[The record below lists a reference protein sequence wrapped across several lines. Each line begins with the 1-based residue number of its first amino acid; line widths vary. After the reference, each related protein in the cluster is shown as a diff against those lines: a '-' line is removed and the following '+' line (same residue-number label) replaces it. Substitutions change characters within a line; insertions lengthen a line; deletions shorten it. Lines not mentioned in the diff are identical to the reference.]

1 VKASARLLRDI
12 RPAHL
17 ARAAWS
23 ARILGQLHIRG
34 YSHGTTAPGRV
45 RPWAGRPS
53 DEVEETVSSDMAR
66 QRAEIEGVIAG
77 RTLCDELRHV
87 AETAGDDYAYSDE
100 VMTGADAGEGNGW
113 QSLTWSQARQRVL
126 EAAAGFAALGL
137 APGERVALML
147 PNRSEH
153 VLADL
158 GAVHAGGLGVTLY
171 ATLAPEQ
178 IAFVAGD
185 CDARIAVLDGA
196 AELARWRPILD
207 QLPGIKKIVVRDPA
221 ACPAGDQYLTWADFV
236 ALGRQRFAAEP
247 GEITAR
253 MAAIKPDDP
262 LALLYTSGTTGNP
275 KGVLL
280 THRNILYEMAAAD
293 TMGVIIPR
301 VRWVSYLPLA
311 HIAER
316 MFSVYLPIHAAG
328 HVHFCPD
335 AARLVQVIGKV
346 RPTAFFGV
354 PRVWEKIRAGIQAL
368 LAVEQDEAKRAAVQ
382 QAMDIGRRYVESCQY
397 GRTTSPELEA
407 QFRAADEQVLGPI
420 RSLLGLGEA
429 DAVSSAAAPLPP
441 DVAAF
446 FAGLGMKILDVYGMT
461 ETTGAFTANTLAE
474 FKLGTVGRPAAGME
488 VAIADDG
495 EILVRGPL
503 TTPGY
508 LNRPDLTAALIDAD
522 GWLRTGDIG
531 TIDADGFVSVTDR
544 KKELIIT
551 AGGENIAPATVE
563 NVLVAHPL
571 IGQAL
576 AYGDRRPYVVALLTL
591 DGEVAPAWARARGI
605 TAGSLA
611 ALAADPQVLAEVAAG
626 VAAANERLARV
637 QQVKRWRLLPVEWT
651 AETEELT
658 PTLKL
663 KRRVVHAKYADDIDA
678 LYEG

>member
-1 VKASARLLRDI
+1 M
-12 RPAHL
+12 
-17 ARAAWS
+17 
-23 ARILGQLHIRG
+23 
-34 YSHGTTAPGRV
+34 
-45 RPWAGRPS
+45 
-53 DEVEETVSSDMAR
+53 SSDIVR
-66 QRAEIEGVIAG
+66 RRAEIEGVTAD

-87 AETAGDDYAYSDE
+87 AETCGDAWAYSDE
-100 VMTGADAGEGNGW
+100 AGAGDGDGW
-113 QSLTWSQARQRVL
+113 QSLTWLQVRQRVL
-126 EAAAGFAALGL
+126 EVAAGFAALGL

-178 IAFVAGD
+178 IGYVAAD
-185 CDARIAVLDGA
+185 CDARIALLDGA
-196 AELARWRPILD
+196 AELARWQPVLD
-207 QLPGIKKIVVRDPA
+207 QLPGLTTVIVRDPV
-221 ACPAGDQYLTWADFV
+221 ACPAGDRYMTWDDLV
-236 ALGRQRFAAEP
+236 ALGRERLAADP
-247 GEITAR
+247 DEITAR
-253 MAAIKPDDP
+253 VAAIRPGDP

-275 KGVLL
+275 KGVVLS
-280 THRNILYEMAAAD
+280 HRNILYEMAAAER
-293 TMGVIIPR
+293 MGIVVPR

-316 MFSVYLPIHAAG
+316 MFSIYLAIGAVS

-335 AARLVQVIGKV
+335 PAQLVRVIGQV

-368 LAVEQDEAKRAAVQ
+368 LAAEQDEGKRAAVAR
-382 QAMDIGRRYVESCQY
+382 AMDIGRRYVQSCQY
-397 GRTTSPELEA
+397 GQATPPELEA

-420 RSLLGLGEA
+420 RGLLGLGEA
-429 DAVSSAAAPLPP
+429 VSVFSAAAPLPP

-461 ETTGAFTANTLAE
+461 ETTGAFTANTPAE
-474 FKLGTVGRPAAGME
+474 FKLGTVGRSYAGME
-488 VAIADDG
+488 VVIAGDG
-495 EILVRGPL
+495 EILARGPL

-508 LNRPDLTAALIDAD
+508 LNRPDLTEALIDPD
-522 GWLRTGDIG
+522 GWLHTGDIG

-551 AGGENIAPATVE
+551 AGGENIAPAAVE

-576 AYGDRRPYVVALLTL
+576 AYGDRRPYVIALLTL
-591 DGEVAPAWARARGI
+591 DGEAAPAWARARGI

-611 ALAADPQVLAEVAAG
+611 ELASDPQVLAEVAAG

-663 KRRVVHAKYADDIDA
+663 KRRVVHAKYADIIDS
-678 LYEG
+678 LYAG

>member
-1 VKASARLLRDI
+1 VEGTVNSDI
-12 RPAHL
+12 
-17 ARAAWS
+17 
-23 ARILGQLHIRG
+23 
-34 YSHGTTAPGRV
+34 V
-45 RPWAGRPS
+45 
-53 DEVEETVSSDMAR
+53 R
-66 QRAEIEGVIAG
+66 QRTEIEGVTAG
-77 RTLCDELRHV
+77 RTLCDELRRV
-87 AETAGDDYAYSDE
+87 AETSGDVPAYSDE
-100 VMTGADAGEGNGW
+100 AGAGDGW
-113 QSLTWSQARQRVL
+113 RSLTWSQVRQRVL
-126 EAAAGFAALGL
+126 EVAAGFAALGL
-137 APGERVALML
+137 APGGRVALML

-158 GAVHAGGLGVTLY
+158 GAIHAGGLGVTLY

-178 IAFVAGD
+178 IGYVAAD

-196 AELARWRPILD
+196 AELARWQPVLD
-207 QLPGIKKIVVRDPA
+207 QLPGLITIIVRDPV
-221 ACPAGDQYLTWADFV
+221 ACPADDRYMTWDGLV
-236 ALGRQRFAAEP
+236 ALGRERLAADP
-247 GEITAR
+247 DEITAR
-253 MAAIKPDDP
+253 VAAIRPGDP

-275 KGVLL
+275 KGVVL
-280 THRNILYEMAAAD
+280 THQNILYELAAAER
-293 TMGVIIPR
+293 TGIVVPR

-316 MFSVYLPIHAAG
+316 MFSIYLAVGAVS

-335 AARLVQVIGKV
+335 PAQLVRVIGQV

-354 PRVWEKIRAGIQAL
+354 PRVWEKIQAGIQAL
-368 LAVEQDEAKRAAVQ
+368 LAAEQDEGKRAAVA
-382 QAMDIGRRYVESCQY
+382 QAMDTGRRYVQSCQY
-397 GRTTSPELEA
+397 GQVTSPELEA
-407 QFRAADEQVLGPI
+407 QFRAADERVLGPI
-420 RSLLGLGEA
+420 RGLLGLGEA
-429 DAVSSAAAPLPP
+429 VSVFSAAAPLPP

-461 ETTGAFTANTLAE
+461 ETTGAFTANTPTE
-474 FKLGTVGRPAAGME
+474 FKLGTVGRPYGGME
-488 VAIADDG
+488 VTIAADG
-495 EILVRGPL
+495 EILTRGPL

-508 LNRPDLTAALIDAD
+508 LNRPDLTEALTDPD
-522 GWLRTGDIG
+522 GWLHTGDIG

-551 AGGENIAPATVE
+551 AGGENVAPAAVE

-591 DGEVAPAWARARGI
+591 DGEAAPAWAKARGI

-611 ALAADPQVLAEVAAG
+611 ELACDPQVLAEVAAG

-663 KRRVVHAKYADDIDA
+663 KRRIVHAKYADIIDS
-678 LYEG
+678 LYAG

>member
-1 VKASARLLRDI
+1 
-12 RPAHL
+12 
-17 ARAAWS
+17 
-23 ARILGQLHIRG
+23 
-34 YSHGTTAPGRV
+34 
-45 RPWAGRPS
+45 
-53 DEVEETVSSDMAR
+53 VSSDVVR
-66 QRAEIEGVIAG
+66 QRAEIERVIAG

-87 AETAGDDYAYSDE
+87 AETAGDSYAYSDE
-100 VMTGADAGEGNGW
+100 AVTGADAGAGDGG
-113 QSLTWSQARQRVL
+113 QTLTWSQARQRVL
-126 EAAAGFAALGL
+126 ELAAGFADLGL

-178 IAFVAGD
+178 IAYVARD

-196 AELARWRPILD
+196 TELARWRPVME
-207 QLPGIKKIVVRDPA
+207 QLPGIKKIIVRDPA
-221 ACPAGDQYLTWADFV
+221 VCPAGDRYMTWAEFEV
-236 ALGRQRFAAEP
+236 LGRERFAAQP

-253 MAAIKPDDP
+253 VAAIRPDDP

-293 TMGVIIPR
+293 MIGVIIPR

-316 MFSVYLPIHAAG
+316 MFSVYLPIHVVG

-335 AARLVQVIGKV
+335 IAQLVPVIGKV

-354 PRVWEKIRAGIQAL
+354 PRVWEKIRAGLQVL
-368 LAVEQDEAKRAAVQ
+368 LTAEQDESRRAAVL

-397 GRTTSPELEA
+397 GQATPPELEGR
-407 QFRAADEQVLGPI
+407 FLAADKQILGPI
-420 RSLLGLGEA
+420 RGLLGFGEA
-429 DAVSSAAAPLPP
+429 SSFSSAAAPLPP

-488 VAIADDG
+488 VRIADDG

-508 LNRPDLTAALIDAD
+508 LNRPDLTDALIDAD

-531 TIDADGFVSVTDR
+531 RIDVDGFLSVTDR

-551 AGGENIAPATVE
+551 AGGENIAPAAVE
-563 NVLVAHPL
+563 NVLVAQPL

-591 DGEVAPAWARARGI
+591 DGLAAPAWARARGL

-611 ALAADPQVLAEVAAG
+611 ALASDPQVLAEVAAG

-663 KRRVVHAKYADDIDA
+663 KRRVVHAKYADVIDA
-678 LYEG
+678 LYAG

>member
-1 VKASARLLRDI
+1 M
-12 RPAHL
+12 
-17 ARAAWS
+17 
-23 ARILGQLHIRG
+23 
-34 YSHGTTAPGRV
+34 
-45 RPWAGRPS
+45 
-53 DEVEETVSSDMAR
+53 SSDMIR
-66 QRAEIEGVIAG
+66 QRAQIEGVIAG
-77 RTLCDELRHV
+77 RTLCDELRDV
-87 AETAGDDYAYSDE
+87 AETAGDGYAYSDE
-100 VMTGADAGEGNGW
+100 VVTGADPGAGDGW
-113 QSLTWSQARQRVL
+113 QSVTWSQARQRVL
-126 EAAAGFAALGL
+126 ELAAGFTALGL

-207 QLPGIKKIVVRDPA
+207 QLPGITKIIVRDPA
-221 ACPAGDQYLTWADFV
+221 ACPAGDQYLTWDDFA
-236 ALGRQRFAAEP
+236 ALGRERFAAEP
-247 GEITAR
+247 GEIAAR
-253 MAAIKPDDP
+253 VAAVTPDDP
-262 LALLYTSGTTGNP
+262 LALLYTSGTTGDP

-293 TMGVIIPR
+293 TMGVVIPR

-316 MFSVYLPIHAAG
+316 MFSVYLPIHTAG

-335 AARLVQVIGKV
+335 TARLVQTIGKV

-368 LAVEQDEAKRAAVQ
+368 LTAERDEAKRAAVQ
-382 QAMDIGRRYVESCQY
+382 QAMAIGRRYVESCQY
-397 GRTTSPELEA
+397 GHTTSPELEA
-407 QFRAADEQVLGPI
+407 QFRAADEQVLRPI

-429 DAVSSAAAPLPP
+429 SSVSSAAAPLPP

-551 AGGENIAPATVE
+551 AGGENIAPAAVE
-563 NVLVAHPL
+563 SVLVAHPL

-576 AYGDRRPYVVALLTL
+576 AYGDLRPYVVALLTL

-605 TAGSLA
+605 PAGSLA
-611 ALAADPQVLAEVAAG
+611 ALASDPQLLAEVAAG

-663 KRRVVHAKYADDIDA
+663 KRRVVHAKYADVIDA

>member
-1 VKASARLLRDI
+1 M
-12 RPAHL
+12 
-17 ARAAWS
+17 
-23 ARILGQLHIRG
+23 
-34 YSHGTTAPGRV
+34 
-45 RPWAGRPS
+45 
-53 DEVEETVSSDMAR
+53 SSDIVR
-66 QRAEIEGVIAG
+66 RRAEIEGVIAG

-87 AETAGDDYAYSDE
+87 AETSGDAWAYSDE
-100 VMTGADAGEGNGW
+100 AVTGADAGTGDGW

-126 EAAAGFAALGL
+126 EVAAGFAALGL

-178 IAFVAGD
+178 IGYVAAD

-196 AELARWRPILD
+196 AELARWRPILE
-207 QLPGIKKIVVRDPA
+207 QLPGITKIIVRDRT
-221 ACPAGDQYLTWADFV
+221 ACPAGDRYMTWADFA
-236 ALGRQRFAAEP
+236 ALGRERFAAEP

-253 MAAIKPDDP
+253 VAAVKPGDP

-280 THRNILYEMAAAD
+280 THRNILYEMAAID
-293 TMGVIIPR
+293 TMGIVVPR

-316 MFSVYLPIHAAG
+316 MFSIYAPIHAVG

-335 AARLVQVIGKV
+335 AAQLVRVIGQV

-368 LAVEQDEAKRAAVQ
+368 LTAEQDERKRAAVA
-382 QAMDIGRRYVESCQY
+382 QAMETGRRYVQSCQY
-397 GRTTSPELEA
+397 GQTTSPDLA
-407 QFRAADEQVLGPI
+407 ARFRAADEQVLGPI

-429 DAVSSAAAPLPP
+429 SSVYSAAAPLPP

-461 ETTGAFTANTLAE
+461 ETTGAFTANTPAE
-474 FKLGTVGRPAAGME
+474 FKLGTVGRPAPGME
-488 VAIADDG
+488 VRIADDG

-508 LNRPDLTAALIDAD
+508 HGRPDLTGALIDAD

-551 AGGENIAPATVE
+551 AGGENIAPAAVE
-563 NVLVAHPL
+563 NTLAAHPL

-576 AYGDRRPYVVALLTL
+576 AYGDRRPHVVALLTL
-591 DGEVAPAWARARGI
+591 DGEAAPAWARARGI

-611 ALAADPQVLAEVAAG
+611 ALASDPQVLAEVAAG
-626 VAAANERLARV
+626 VAAANEQLARV

-663 KRRVVHAKYADDIDA
+663 KRRVVHAKYADVIDS
-678 LYEG
+678 LYAG